1 MAIIVDKEQ
10 KRRDIAL
17 SCKSLVLE
25 NGIHSLS
32 VATLAKEAGIGKG
45 TVYEYFKNKEEI
57 LFEIVNIM
65 MQVHS
70 EKLLEELETLTT
82 TKAKI
87 KKFSEFFYSEEDK
100 ELRSMYKEFTAIS
113 LGNPTQEILIFQTSS
128 MQNYYNVFEKILKSG
143 VEKGELKESSLS
155 LAKGI
160 FVVGKGMY
168 VVSETT
174 TSIID
179 IKTELNQFFDALFDL
194 MEV

>member
-17 SCKSLVLE
+17 SCKSLVLA
-25 NGIHSLS
+25 NGINSLS
-32 VATLAKEAGIGKG
+32 VAALAKEAGIGKG

-65 MQVHS
+65 MQEHS
-70 EKLLEELETLTT
+70 SKLLGELESLGS
-82 TKAKI
+82 TKEKI
-87 KKFSEFFYSEEDK
+87 KKFSEFFYSEQDK
-100 ELRSMYKEFTAIS
+100 ELRSMYKAFTALS
-113 LGNPTQEILIFQTSS
+113 LGSPTQEMLAFQTTS
-128 MQNYYNVFEKILKSG
+128 MQNYYDVFESILKIG
-143 VEKGELKESSLS
+143 IEKGELRDSSLS

-179 IKTELNQFFDALFDL
+179 IELELNQFIDALFEL